1 MSASYLLLS
10 SSFRNRLLNPN
21 PSDFVIPFQSLHSI
35 DLNLSVLNTLNPIT
49 KFPIYTF
56 CWTNFKTN
64 EIKFKTKIVGG
75 SGNRIFLEDNVYTEL
90 LGFFPNREGNSPYL
104 LQNPEVATNIL
115 TNYTVSIQENQST
128 ILTYSVSY
136 NSIEIQETLPFSIG
150 DDIYIENQIYNLN
163 KEQNSSEL
171 IIINGP
177 FISQYLNPSN
187 NSLLIY
193 NINLN
198 EYRYGIYLSDIG
210 SLALEEPFSNVST
223 TDKYMLYQTNI
234 QLLNGVIL
242 PFDLN
247 GKYYI
252 QNALLAFDLIEKG
265 VSYKHQQRVVFK
277 FNKND
282 PILPEDTI
290 YRIDSVNSS
299 GEILHIVLDQMGNQ
313 TFRNSQSYYVLPLQG
328 NVISIAKIL
337 VSRVGTVFR
346 FLPNEKTQP
355 FSRPLDYVGNYFQCL
370 LLSPL
375 FTVFEDQ
382 LFVSPNFTMPVYG
395 DLNPLSLQQSQ
406 ELNGVF
412 GIRSA
417 SVIQNASNEVL
428 LHVESIPPDLL
439 YRFDLIQKRMENGT
453 LPSPFIGCFNTLI
466 YFFIREGVVP
476 LNFTGTY
483 LTQSQMSCYELT
495 ILNLILPNTPIESI
509 NSFLTSGFP
518 YVFVEISNVT
528 LASSHNRNSLITNNP
543 NATFATFVCSIS
555 DVNNP
560 LTSKF
565 IKISSDGSV
574 QTMKFSP
581 ADNLRFRITLP
592 NGQPFISSLRD
603 YLPPSLPNPLL
614 QIDCLFEIKKLG

>member
-1 MSASYLLLS
+1 MSASYLLIS

-21 PSDFVIPFQSLHSI
+21 PSDFVIPFQTLHSI
-35 DLNLSVLNTLNPIT
+35 DLNLSVLNTHNPLT

-56 CWTNFKTN
+56 CWTNFQTNERRFKTN
-64 EIKFKTKIVGG
+64 IVGG
-75 SGNRIFLEDNVYTEL
+75 SGNRIFLDKNVYTEL
-90 LGFFPNREGNSPYL
+90 LGFFPNRESYVFQKPDMS
-104 LQNPEVATNIL
+104 TDIL
-115 TNYTVSIQENQST
+115 MNYTVSIQDKQST
-128 ILTYSVSY
+128 ILSYSVSY
-136 NSIEIQETLPFSIG
+136 NSIELEETLPFMVG
-150 DDIYIENQIYNLN
+150 DDLYIENQLYPVNP
-163 KEQNSSEL
+163 ERSSEL

-177 FISQYLNPSN
+177 FISQFLNTSN
-187 NSLLIY
+187 NSLLVY

-198 EYRYGIYLSDIG
+198 DYRYGTYFSDIN
-210 SLALEEPFSNVST
+210 SVALDKPFVEST
-223 TDKYMLYQTNI
+223 STDKYMIYQTDT
-234 QLLNGVIL
+234 QLFNGTLL
-242 PFDLN
+242 PFDIH

-252 QNALLAFDLIEKG
+252 QNALLTFDLIDKG
-265 VSYKHQQRVVFK
+265 LSYRHYQRVVFK
-277 FNKND
+277 SNPED
-282 PILPEDTI
+282 LIQSEDTI
-290 YRIDSVNSS
+290 YRIDSVNAS
-299 GEILHIVLDQMGNQ
+299 GEITKIVLEQMGSQ
-313 TFRNSQSYYVLPLQG
+313 SFRNSQYYYVKPVNG
-328 NVISIAKIL
+328 DRVSMARIL
-337 VSRVGTVFR
+337 ANRVGTVFR
-346 FLPNEKTQP
+346 FLPKEKTQP

-375 FTVFEDQ
+375 FTVIEDQ
-382 LFVSPNFTMPVYG
+382 LFVSPNFTMPVLG
-395 DLNPLSLQQSQ
+395 DLNPLSLEQSQ

-412 GIRSA
+412 GIRHA

-428 LHVESIPPDLL
+428 LHVESIPPYLL
-439 YRFDLIQKRMENGT
+439 YRFDLLQKRMVNGS
-453 LPSPFIGCFNTLI
+453 LPSPFVGCYNTLI
-466 YFFIREGVVP
+466 YFFLREGVVP

-528 LASSHNRNSLITNNP
+528 LPSSHNRNSLITNNP

-581 ADNLRFRITLP
+581 ADNLHFRISLP

-603 YLPPSLPNPLL
+603 FLPPSLPNPLL
-614 QIDCLFEIKKLG
+614 QIDCLLEIKKLS